1 MSHSHSHTNRIHIVN
16 PKISIISFS
25 NLSDK
30 QTASGTAQIQY
41 ELKNGITLKLERA
54 TSRFSVHVKMLCA
67 TSWENALGVT
77 ACCMVTLKK
86 MSILQAFY
94 VLLTPVCPACEGSVL
109 SHTVLSGG
117 LIVSM
122 FRVTPPHSAFPHTV
136 ELIPLISP
144 SLCCYSLELS

>member
-1 MSHSHSHTNRIHIVN
+1 MASLETGTGYSTIFCACQNVVCHQLRECVRCNYVLYGN
-16 PKISIISFS
+16 P
-25 NLSDK
+25 
-30 QTASGTAQIQY
+30 
-41 ELKNGITLKLERA
+41 E
-54 TSRFSVHVKMLCA
+54 
-67 TSWENALGVT
+67 
-77 ACCMVTLKK
+77 K

-94 VLLTPVCPACEGSVL
+94 VLLTPVCTACEGSVF